1 MRSRL
6 APRALNLADM
16 NNLINTEAELEDRLS
31 RPSDADIA
39 SVKKLE
45 GDILILG
52 AGGKMG
58 PSLARLARRA
68 VESGG
73 VSKRVIAVARFTD
86 QSLTS
91 TLRADGIEVIAADL
105 LEPGALPKLP
115 EVANV
120 IFMAARKFGT
130 SGAEYLTWAMN
141 TYLPG
146 LVAERYRDSRIVSFS
161 TGNVYPLR
169 RIAQGGATEDTRPAP
184 VGEYAQSA
192 LGRERMFEYGSNRW
206 GTKSAILRLNYA
218 NDLRYGVLVD
228 IGRAVYE
235 RRPVNVR
242 MGLVNVIWQGDAN
255 SVCLRSF
262 AHCQSPPQVINLTG
276 PETLAV
282 RAIAEE
288 FAKRFG
294 EEPQFDGE
302 EADTAL
308 ISDARLCSNLFGHP
322 SVTVQQLIEWTANW
336 IKVGGSILNK
346 PTHFEVRDGKF

>member
-1 MRSRL
+1 MK
-6 APRALNLADM
+6 D
-16 NNLINTEAELEDRLS
+16 LIHTEAELEERLS
-31 RPSDADIA
+31 RPSEADISA
-39 SVKKLE
+39 VSKLG

-58 PSLARLARRA
+58 PSLARLACRA
-68 VESGG
+68 AAASG
-73 VSKRVIAVARFTD
+73 VKKRVIAVARFTD

-91 TLRADGIEVIAADL
+91 KLRTDGIEVISSDL
-105 LEPGALPKLP
+105 LEPHALAELP
-115 EVANV
+115 DVENV

-130 SGAEYLTWAMN
+130 SGAEHLTWALN

-146 LVAERYRDSRIVSFS
+146 LVAERYRHSRIVSFS

-169 RIAQGGATEDTRPAP
+169 KIAQGGATENTPAAP

-192 LGRERMFEYGSNRW
+192 LGRERMFEYGSSRW
-206 GTKSAILRLNYA
+206 GTKCALLRLNYA

-235 RRPVNVR
+235 GKPVSVR

-262 AHCQSPPQVINLTG
+262 AHCQSPPRIINLTG
-276 PETLAV
+276 PETLSV
-282 RAIAEE
+282 RSIAEE
-288 FAKRFG
+288 FGRHFG
-294 EEPQFDGE
+294 EQPQFDGE
-302 EADTAL
+302 ESDTAL
-308 ISDARLCSNLFGHP
+308 ISDARVCSQLFGYP
-322 SVTVQQLIEWTANW
+322 SVTAHELIKWSANW
-336 IKVGGSILNK
+336 IKIGGSILNK